1 MTADKPSIGHKD
13 ISGGAAGAAFG
24 VRVCR
29 CDGTEAIIGV
39 ANDHAIQLENGTDAA
54 VPAS

>member
-29 CDGTEAIIGV
+29 CDGTEEIIGV
-39 ANDHAIQLENGTDAA
+39 ANDHAIQ
-54 VPAS
+54 